1 MYLCRWKSIGEQ
13 SVSDVHNL
21 AMTLRRANLSISFF
35 IFALGACATAPSDP
49 QALKQFKETNDP
61 FEPYNRA
68 MTDFNF
74 KINRYVYRPFDKAYQ
89 FVVPKPVRECISN
102 ASGNLSQPY
111 YFVNALLQAE
121 FKDSA
126 QIFARFFTNT
136 TLGLGGLF
144 DVASK
149 LEIQAP
155 VKDFG
160 ETLYRWGWN
169 NSMPYFVWPFL
180 GPSDI
185 RETIAS
191 SAGFFLDPMDYI
203 LPKAEKNHL
212 LIFRYTIKG
221 MATIDNLS
229 GLLEDIERTS
239 IDPYVALRTMY
250 RQNRSKFLNSD
261 NIDAQTE
268 SYNIDF
274 EFEEDL

>member
-1 MYLCRWKSIGEQ
+1 MKKTFKIMQ
-13 SVSDVHNL
+13 NL
-21 AMTLRRANLSISFF
+21 FVCFF
-35 IFALGACATAPSDP
+35 VLILTACATPPSDP
-49 QALKQFKETNDP
+49 EALKLYNEANDP
-61 FEPYNRA
+61 LEPYNRV

-74 KINRYVYRPFDKAYQ
+74 KINRYIYRPFDKAYQ
-89 FVVPKPVRECISN
+89 FVFPKPVRDCVSN
-102 ASGNLSQPY
+102 ASSNLSQPY

-136 TLGLGGLF
+136 TLGIGGLF
-144 DVASK
+144 DVASQ

-185 RETIAS
+185 RETVAS
-191 SAGFFLDPMDYI
+191 VAGFFLDPTDYV
-203 LPKAEKNHL
+203 LPKAEKDHL
-212 LIFRYTIKG
+212 LIFRYALKG
-221 MATIDNLS
+221 INTIDSLS

-250 RQNRSKFLNSD
+250 RQNRSKFLNLD
-261 NIDAQTE
+261 DIDAQTQ
-268 SYNIDF
+268 SYDIDF
-274 EFEEDL
+274 EFEEDI